1 MTTRLRAALAAL
13 LALAASV
20 GIAGPAFATDA
31 PTDPP
36 VMDQSPT
43 VMSTGQAVLVFVGI
57 PLLVVGLVWLIV
69 SAPGWTRSG
78 RSSDA
83 EAWTGDPLVIDAPS
97 GAESASA
104 LTSTEGAVDGASG
117 GTSARW

>member
-1 MTTRLRAALAAL
+1 MSTRSRAALAAL

-20 GIAGPAFATDA
+20 TLAGPAHAADGA
-31 PTDPP
+31 QSDPS
-36 VMDQSPT
+36 VLDQSPT
-43 VMSTGQAVLVFVGI
+43 VMSAGQAVLVFVGI

-78 RSSDA
+78 RVSDA
-83 EAWTGDPLVIDAPS
+83 DAWTGPLVI
-97 GAESASA
+97 EASA
-104 LTSTEGAVDGASG
+104 AEPSAAALTTTDGAADDATG

>member
-31 PTDPP
+31 PVDPP

-43 VMSTGQAVLVFVGI
+43 VMSPGQAVLVFVGI

-69 SAPGWTRSG
+69 SAPSWTRSG

-83 EAWTGDPLVIDAPS
+83 DAWTGDPLVIDAPP

-104 LTSTEGAVDGASG
+104 LTSAEGAVDESSG

>member
-31 PTDPP
+31 PTDPS

-83 EAWTGDPLVIDAPS
+83 DAWTGDPLVIDAPS

-104 LTSTEGAVDGASG
+104 LTSAEGAVDEASG

>member
-1 MTTRLRAALAAL
+1 MSTRSRAALAAL

-20 GIAGPAFATDA
+20 VLAGPALAADGT
-31 PTDPP
+31 TDPP
-36 VMDQSPT
+36 VMDQSPQ
-43 VMSTGQAVLVFVGI
+43 VMSAGQAALVFVGI

-78 RSSDA
+78 RASDA
-83 EAWTGDPLVIDAPS
+83 DAWAGDPLVIDASSSADPTPAIA
-97 GAESASA
+97 GADSAA
-104 LTSTEGAVDGASG
+104 DDATG

>member
-1 MTTRLRAALAAL
+1 MTTRLCAALAAL

-20 GIAGPAFATDA
+20 GLAGPALASDA
-31 PTDPP
+31 PSDPP
-36 VMDQSPT
+36 VIDQTPT
-43 VMSTGQAVLVFVGI
+43 IMSTGQVVLVFVGI

-83 EAWTGDPLVIDAPS
+83 DAWTGDPLVIDAPS
-97 GAESASA
+97 GAEPTSA
-104 LTSTEGAVDGASG
+104 LTSAEGSVDESTG